1 MKERVRWIDISRGIA
16 IVLVVMAHVI
26 SSYQETGMYK
36 DSVAFAFIH
45 QFIYSFVMPVFMIV
59 SGYLVARG
67 KRRGTKGQQ
76 VLQKLINYGI
86 PYVIFSVV
94 WVLMKTL
101 MSGVTNSK
109 ISFTDLL
116 WIPVFPIS
124 FMWFLYALMLM
135 QIIQVFI
142 TTDSKV
148 FKAIH
153 LLLALAGYICR
164 SYLNDALAGTRF
176 SESFVNDILR
186 TYVFFLIG
194 VYLAETVINALHRYR
209 YAATVIGGILMI
221 GGNIVKFMGLF
232 PASNTVNF
240 LLSLA
245 GSVFLV
251 ELSVIIGKC
260 GLLEYLGKQSLPIYV
275 LQGLAISSTRLLL
288 TKLHMNDPFGIVPM
302 IVCTVTGCLLPL
314 CAYWLSTKIWKL
326 EFCFYP
332 GKFLKVCKPRAR
344 G

>member
-16 IVLVVMAHVI
+16 IILVVMLHVM
-26 SSYQETGMYK
+26 SSYQEAGMYK
-36 DSVAFAFIH
+36 DSAAFAFIH
-45 QFIYSFVMPVFMIV
+45 QLVYSFHMPVFMIV
-59 SGYLVARG
+59 SGYLVAKGR
-67 KRRGTKGQQ
+67 RRGTKGQQ

-124 FMWFLYALMLM
+124 FMWFIYALMLM

-153 LLLALAGYICR
+153 LLLALAGYIAR
-164 SYLNDALAGTRF
+164 PYLNDALANTRF
-176 SESFVNDILR
+176 SSSIANDFLR
-186 TYVFFLIG
+186 TYVFFVIG
-194 VYLAETVINALHRYR
+194 VYLAETVLSVLNRYR
-209 YAATVIGGILMI
+209 YAAMVISGVLLI
-221 GGNIVKFMGLF
+221 GGNILKYMGLI
-232 PASNTVNF
+232 PASQIINF
-240 LLSLA
+240 LLALA
-245 GSVFLV
+245 GSVFII

-260 GLLEYLGKQSLPIYV
+260 AILEYFGKQSLPIYV

-288 TKLHMNDPFGIVPM
+288 TKLHLNDPFGIVPM

-314 CAYWLSTKIWKL
+314 FTHWLSTKIWKL

-332 GKFLKVCKPRAR
+332 GKYLKAAK
-344 G
+344 

>member
-16 IVLVVMAHVI
+16 ITLVVMLHVM
-26 SSYQETGMYK
+26 SSYQEAGMYK
-36 DSVAFAFIH
+36 DSAAFAFIH
-45 QFIYSFVMPVFMIV
+45 QLVYSFHMPVFMIV
-59 SGYLVARG
+59 SGYLVAKGR
-67 KRRGTKGQQ
+67 RRGTKGQQ

-94 WVLMKTL
+94 WVLMKTF

-124 FMWFLYALMLM
+124 FMWFIYALMLM

-148 FKAIH
+148 FKAFH
-153 LLLALAGYICR
+153 LLLALAGYIAR
-164 SYLNDALAGTRF
+164 PYLNDALANTRF
-176 SESFVNDILR
+176 SDSIANDFLR
-186 TYVFFLIG
+186 TYIFFLIG
-194 VYLAETVINALHRYR
+194 VYLADTVINFLHRYR
-209 YAATVIGGILMI
+209 YAATVISGVLLI
-221 GGNIVKFMGLF
+221 GGNIVKFMGLI
-232 PASNTVNF
+232 PASQIINL

-245 GSVFLV
+245 GSVFII
-251 ELSVIIGKC
+251 ELSVIIEKC
-260 GLLEYLGKQSLPIYV
+260 GLFEYLGKQSLPIYV

-288 TKLHMNDPFGIVPM
+288 TKLHLNDPFGIVPM

-314 CAYWLSTKIWKL
+314 FAHWLSTKIWKL

-332 GKFLKVCKPRAR
+332 GKYLKAAK
-344 G
+344 